1 MWICVFNETDTR
13 FWLCQDTGA
22 MNRPLRLTECSHP
35 ISWVYV
41 ECFAECSPRIRNP
54 FRMHSRN
61 VRNVFVICVLHIRR
75 VKVWFL
81 RCKSMVFSVQKP
93 PFYIAKRGFLFFVIM
108 VDVFA
113 DAGKRFYFAGVVG
126 CVIVTSMQLFW
137 FSRLRRVV
145 RMSSQVIFSTM

>member
-1 MWICVFNETDTR
+1 MPTSA
-13 FWLCQDTGA
+13 L
-22 MNRPLRLTECSHP
+22 
-35 ISWVYV
+35 
-41 ECFAECSPRIRNP
+41 
-54 FRMHSRN
+54 
-61 VRNVFVICVLHIRR
+61 
-75 VKVWFL
+75 
-81 RCKSMVFSVQKP
+81 QKP
-93 PFYIAKRGFLFFVIM
+93 YFCNVKTPFLHAKNHTFARQKGGFLFFVIM